1 MTRLSLDDFKNFF
14 RFFADEAHQ
23 QEALG
28 LLYEAMPASLLESD
42 TNWVV
47 KYRETPPA
55 PEPTPGPITPELMER
70 FSGHPA
76 SSFDSVFCDD
86 FNSLLRTT
94 GFDTDLTAFQM
105 LLAQCAH
112 ESAGFVYMKE
122 IGSEDYFLRM
132 YEGRND
138 LGNTEVG
145 DGARFSG
152 CGPIQVTG
160 RANFQRSYDY
170 LRQMEG
176 VNDPRFMAEGTPY
189 VSVKYPFRVCIGWLI
204 ANNYF
209 TLCKGG
215 DLLACTKR
223 LNGGT
228 NGLEDRQWWWD
239 KARKVISQGDLK

>member
-1 MTRLSLDDFKNFF
+1 MTRLTLNEFKAFF
-14 RFFADEAHQ
+14 QWYKAEDHQ
-23 QEALG
+23 QESLG
-28 LLYEAMPASLLESD
+28 LLYEAMPSSLLESD
-42 TNWVV
+42 TAWVV

-55 PEPTPGPITPELMER
+55 PEPKPGPITPELMER

-105 LLAQCAH
+105 LLAQMAH
-112 ESAGFVYMKE
+112 ESGNWKWMKE
-122 IGSEDYFLRM
+122 VGSESYFLQM
-132 YEGRND
+132 YEGRSD
-138 LGNTEVG
+138 LGNTEKG

-176 VNDPRFMAEGTPY
+176 LNDPKFMAEGTPY

-204 ANNYF
+204 GNNYLN
-209 TLCKGG
+209 LCKGG

-228 NGLEDRQWWWD
+228 NGLEDRQYWFD
-239 KARKVISQGDLK
+239 TARKVITQEDLK